1 MMSNKVGEIIAAH
14 RKLRG
19 LSQAAVA
26 RAARRSQVW
35 LSMVELGKIQPGAD
49 QLRKIAAA
57 LNIPLAALIR

>member
-1 MMSNKVGEIIAAH
+1 MIAMH

-57 LNIPLAALIR
+57 LNIPIGALDR

>member
-1 MMSNKVGEIIAAH
+1 MMSNKVGEIIAMH

-19 LSQAAVA
+19 LSQTAVA

-35 LSMVELGKIQPGAD
+35 LSMVELGKIQPGAA

-57 LNIPLAALIR
+57 LSIPIKGLGE